1 MTKTIS
7 AGSFGDPR
15 RRGEWVLCRRCR
27 KGVDEITRIVDPTD
41 DAEIFEVRCHGET
54 FAVKVSRVVIR
65 NMRST
70 KTADILA
77 LFFTPERAAFEPAVV
92 VPGGPTM
99 PDALRAFTEA
109 AARLGTSLGA
119 LAGPLREFA
128 LIAQAAEG
136 FAGRATDA
144 DRELARTS
152 PATLAEVVALR
163 EMGEQARRAPAASGG
178 PVVYRG
184 VDRRGG
190 VMTVAQWGTDRDDT
204 GVCRVCHAGGNM
216 WCDRVEHDRARPAGV
231 TIQTAAY
238 GAAVSITREELQS
251 APLDLSAAVRAAA
264 EDAFEIAAL
273 AGATPV
279 IGVDVGP
286 TPPVT
291 LSVIRARS
299 TPGSMTFRYDAIA
312 NPWTMTAQAGAVER
326 VVAIIRVVQV
336 AWLRA
341 HEGAALFYRILDVT
355 LRAWASSPTL
365 LELDLDGSPAFVQ
378 VDDNPDSAARFALLE
393 PYNTEKE

>member
-54 FAVKVSRVVIR
+54 LAVKVSRVVIR

-92 VPGGPTM
+92 VADGPTM

-109 AARLGTSLGA
+109 AARLGTSMGA

-128 LIAQAAEG
+128 QMAAA
-136 FAGRATDA
+136 AGDLVARATDA

-163 EMGEQARRAPAASGG
+163 ELAARAQTSPQGTPSTPEAREFRREVLGEFVAPDPDDRPFPRRARAGRLNPA
-178 PVVYRG
+178 
-184 VDRRGG
+184 
-190 VMTVAQWGTDRDDT
+190 
-204 GVCRVCHAGGNM
+204 
-216 WCDRVEHDRARPAGV
+216 PAV
-231 TIQTAAY
+231 SIQTAAY
-238 GAAVSITREELQS
+238 GAAVSVTREELQA
-251 APLDLSAAVRAAA
+251 APLDLSGSIRAAA
-264 EDAFEIAAL
+264 EDAFAIAEAV
-273 AGATPV
+273 GPPIV
-279 IGVDVGP
+279 GVDVGP
-286 TPPVT
+286 TPPATVT

-299 TPGSMTFRYDAIA
+299 PPPGAAMIFRYDATA
-312 NPWTMTAQAGAVER
+312 NPWTMTAQANAVER
-326 VVAIIRVVQV
+326 VVRIIRVALS
-336 AWLRA
+336 AWLYA
-341 HEGAALFYRILDVT
+341 HEGTELFYRILDVT

-365 LELDLDGSPAFVQ
+365 LELDLDGAPAFVQ

-393 PYNTEKE
+393 PYNTGKE